1 MKYHLITFGC
11 QMNKSDSERIATI
24 LENIGYKET
33 SKINEAD
40 LIIVNMCSV
49 RQKAVDRVYGMIKN
63 FNRIKKQNPNLKI
76 ILTGCVLLKD
86 KNKLK
91 EKFDLIFDIRDLPKL
106 AKFLTKQQNKQ
117 TDDYLSI
124 LPAISSP
131 ITAYVPIM
139 TGCNNFCA
147 YCVVPYTRGREISRS
162 PKIIITE
169 IKKLLKDGYKEI
181 ILLGQNVNSYQK
193 DDVNFSQLLKMVDN
207 LPGKFR
213 LRFITNHPK
222 DLTDELINTIAE
234 CKKVGPYMHLPIQ
247 AGNDQILKKMN
258 RHYTVFYY
266 KNLIKKLRKKI
277 KNLSISTDIIVGFP
291 GETKNQFNDTAK
303 LMRSLKFDMA
313 YLAQYSPRPQ
323 TLAAKTF
330 KDNVPKEEKKRREE
344 ILNEILKKT
353 ALENNKKY
361 IGKIIEVLIIGY
373 DKKNNLYG
381 ATDTFKHIKIN
392 SLIHPVRSHSAKGTV
407 TVTLGQ
413 PASNGVKINEFYNV
427 KITQAASWGL
437 EGCL

>member
-11 QMNKSDSERIATI
+11 QMNKSDSERIATV

-86 KNKLK
+86 KNKFK
-91 EKFDLIFDIRDLPKL
+91 KWFDLIFDIKDLPKL
-106 AKFLTKQQNKQ
+106 TKFLTKQQNKQ

-162 PKIIITE
+162 PKIIIAE

-207 LPGKFR
+207 LQGKFW

-258 RHYTVFYY
+258 RHYTVSYY

-277 KNLSISTDIIVGFP
+277 QNLSISTDIIVGFP

-303 LMRSLKFDMA
+303 LMRSIKFDMA

-330 KDNVPKEEKKRREE
+330 KDNVPKEEKKQREE

-353 ALENNKKY
+353 ALKNNEKY

-381 ATDTFKHIKIN
+381 VTDTFKHILVKFGQKKLPIKIGN
-392 SLIHPVRSHSAKGTV
+392 
-407 TVTLGQ
+407 
-413 PASNGVKINEFYNV
+413 FYNV
-427 KITQAASWGL
+427 KITQVASWGL
-437 EGCL
+437 EGCFQLLSFRKQ

>member
-1 MKYHLITFGC
+1 MKYNLITFGC
-11 QMNKSDSERIATI
+11 QMNKSDSERIAAV

-91 EKFDLIFDIRDLPKL
+91 EKFDLIFDIKDLPKL
-106 AKFLTKQQNKQ
+106 TKFLTKQQNKQ

-124 LPAISSP
+124 LPVISSP

-147 YCVVPYTRGREISRS
+147 YCVVPYTRGRETSRS
-162 PKIIITE
+162 PKIIISE
-169 IKKLLKDGYKEI
+169 IKKLLKDNYKEI

-193 DDVNFSQLLKMVDN
+193 NDVNFSQLLKMVDN
-207 LPGKFR
+207 LPGKFW

-234 CKKVGPYMHLPIQ
+234 CKKVG
-247 AGNDQILKKMN
+247 
-258 RHYTVFYY
+258 
-266 KNLIKKLRKKI
+266 
-277 KNLSISTDIIVGFP
+277 
-291 GETKNQFNDTAK
+291 
-303 LMRSLKFDMA
+303 
-313 YLAQYSPRPQ
+313 
-323 TLAAKTF
+323 
-330 KDNVPKEEKKRREE
+330 
-344 ILNEILKKT
+344 
-353 ALENNKKY
+353 
-361 IGKIIEVLIIGY
+361 
-373 DKKNNLYG
+373 
-381 ATDTFKHIKIN
+381 
-392 SLIHPVRSHSAKGTV
+392 
-407 TVTLGQ
+407 
-413 PASNGVKINEFYNV
+413 
-427 KITQAASWGL
+427 
-437 EGCL
+437 

>member
-1 MKYHLITFGC
+1 
-11 QMNKSDSERIATI
+11 MNKSDSERIATI

-91 EKFDLIFDIRDLPKL
+91 EKFDLIFDIKDLPKL
-106 AKFLTKQQNKQ
+106 AEFLTKQQNKQ

-147 YCVVPYTRGREISRS
+147 YCVVPYTRGRETSRS
-162 PKIIITE
+162 PKIIIAE

-207 LPGKFR
+207 LPGKFW

-258 RHYTVFYY
+258 RHYTVSYY

-277 KNLSISTDIIVGFP
+277 SAQGGPASGWKNLSISTDIIVGFP

-303 LMRSLKFDMA
+303 LMCSLKFDMA

-381 ATDTFKHIKIN
+381 VTDTFKHILVKFGQKKLPIKIGN
-392 SLIHPVRSHSAKGTV
+392 
-407 TVTLGQ
+407 
-413 PASNGVKINEFYNV
+413 FYNV